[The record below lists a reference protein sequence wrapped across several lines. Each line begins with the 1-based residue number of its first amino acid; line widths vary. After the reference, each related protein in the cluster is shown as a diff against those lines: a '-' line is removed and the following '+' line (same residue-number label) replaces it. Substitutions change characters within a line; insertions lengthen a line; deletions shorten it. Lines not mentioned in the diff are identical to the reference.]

1 MLSEQVCAC
10 GNAICFGLSRLEGSL
25 LYVLCASQSPIAMN
39 ELCKTVNALFNAKG
53 GGRDNL
59 AQGKAPS
66 MSDSQLEQSI
76 SQFIGYL
83 KAAL

>member
-1 MLSEQVCAC
+1 
-10 GNAICFGLSRLEGSL
+10 
-25 LYVLCASQSPIAMN
+25 MN

-76 SQFIGYL
+76 SQFINYL